1 MAKKK
6 RDYKAEY
13 ARRIARGKKRG
24 LTKSQARGHSK
35 PGEKP
40 LRGKPVKSDK
50 KLETALRFMRNTGKQ
65 GLAAKRAGVSAE
77 RFRRFLYG
85 NKLAKR
91 KSGKWRFTDKRGREM
106 LVLTGG
112 EPEYLVLAGYDQA
125 KLNGEHLAAVKTFVL
140 SGDASLIEP
149 FVGKSVRDLKGKLHP
164 LETDPN
170 ELLRIANSGNEVFE
184 EIYNL
189 VIDGE

>member
-13 ARRIARGKKRG
+13 TRRIRRGEKRG
-24 LTKSQARGHSK
+24 LSKSQARGHAK

-50 KLETALRFMRNTGKQ
+50 RLETALRFMRKTGKQ
-65 GLAAKRAGVSAE
+65 GLAAKRAGVSTE

-106 LVLTGG
+106 LVLTSG
-112 EPEYLVLAGYDQA
+112 EPEYLVLDGYDQA
-125 KLNGEHLAAVKTFVL
+125 RLNGEHLSAVKTFVL

-149 FVGKSVRDLKGKLHP
+149 FIGKSVRDIKGKPHP
-164 LETDPN
+164 LETDLN
-170 ELLRIANSGNEVFE
+170 ELLRIANSGDEVFE

>member
-1 MAKKK
+1 MAKRK

-13 ARRIARGKKRG
+13 ARRIASGKKRG
-24 LTKSQARGHSK
+24 FSKSQARGHSK

-40 LRGKPVKSDK
+40 LRSKPAKSDE

-65 GLAAKRAGVSAE
+65 GLAAKRAGVSTE
-77 RFRRFLYG
+77 RFRRFLYSQ
-85 NKLAKR
+85 KLAKR
-91 KSGKWRFTDKRGREM
+91 KRGKWQFTDKRGREM
-106 LVLTGG
+106 RVLTGG
-112 EPEYLVLAGYDQA
+112 EPEYLVLDGYDQA
-125 KLNGEHLAAVKTFVL
+125 RLNGEHLSAFKTFVL

-149 FVGKSVRDLKGKLHP
+149 FIGKSVRDIKGKSHL
-164 LETDPN
+164 LETDLN
-170 ELLRIANSGNEVFE
+170 ELLRIANSGDEVFE